1 MILSNDSTD
10 ERSGRETE
18 SFAELVANHQA
29 RLHGYIRSLIGDPQ
43 ASRDVVQE
51 TNMVLLRKERDFQ
64 PGSNFSAWALRVA
77 YFEVLTWRRK
87 MGRDRLVFDD
97 ETVERIAEQAEQMTL
112 AEEQRRL
119 ALRDCL
125 EKLPDRQRAVV
136 QQLYFD
142 DHSVAEIAE
151 ETGLKANAISQLAFR
166 AKRNLA
172 ECVRK
177 VLGTESTVP
186 SSQTL

>member
-1 MILSNDSTD
+1 MILSEDSTD
-10 ERSGRETE
+10 ERSGREAE

-29 RLHGYIRSLIGDPQ
+29 RLHGYIRSLIGDAQ
-43 ASRDVVQE
+43 ASRDVLQE
-51 TNMVLLRKERDFQ
+51 TNMVLLRKERDFK
-64 PGSNFSAWALRVA
+64 PGTNFAAWALRVA

-87 MGRDRLVFDD
+87 MGRERLVFDD

-112 AEEQRRL
+112 EEEQRRM
-119 ALRDCL
+119 ALRACL

-142 DHSVAEIAE
+142 DGSVAGIAE
-151 ETGLKANAISQLAFR
+151 ETGLMANAISQLVFR

-177 VLGTESTVP
+177 AIGSETPASL
-186 SSQTL
+186 